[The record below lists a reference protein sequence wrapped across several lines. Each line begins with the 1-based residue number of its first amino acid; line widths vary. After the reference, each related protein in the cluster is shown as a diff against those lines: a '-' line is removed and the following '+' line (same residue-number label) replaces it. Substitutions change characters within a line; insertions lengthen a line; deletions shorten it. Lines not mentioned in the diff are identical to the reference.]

1 MDMYQKR
8 EMRKNKNMDEN
19 TKSLPSTSINYYPG
33 HMAKA
38 KRMIMENMNLIDIV
52 YVVVDARC
60 PKSTMIKEVDNIIKN
75 KEKILI
81 MTKKDLCDINKT
93 NKFVKYYEENGY
105 NVLVVDLKN
114 NLDYK
119 KIFELTK
126 NCTSHIQ
133 EKRKNKGLKEK
144 DIKALVLGIPNV
156 GKSTL
161 INNMVGKKV
170 QNVGNKPG
178 VTKTLNFL
186 PTKYGITLLDTPG
199 ILWPKLDDEKQALNI
214 AVIGSIK
221 KEVLNMN
228 DIAYYILNVYIEKYP
243 NILKSIY
250 NIESNDIYEIYNLLA
265 KKWGYKEDDY
275 LKVSERIYNDFING
289 KIKGITLD
297 EEEGNN

>member
-1 MDMYQKR
+1 MSCEEKSF
-8 EMRKNKNMDEN
+8 
-19 TKSLPSTSINYYPG
+19 TKTSINYYPG

-81 MTKKDLCDINKT
+81 MTKKDLCDFNKT

-214 AVIGSIK
+214 ASIGSIK

-275 LKVSERIYNDFING
+275 LKVSERVYNDFING

>member
-1 MDMYQKR
+1 MSCEEKSF
-8 EMRKNKNMDEN
+8 
-19 TKSLPSTSINYYPG
+19 TKTSINYYPG

-38 KRMIMENMNLIDIV
+38 KRMILENMNLIDIV

-214 AVIGSIK
+214 ASIGSIK

-243 NILKSIY
+243 IVLKNIY

-275 LKVSERIYNDFING
+275 LKVSERVYNDFING

>member
-1 MDMYQKR
+1 MSCEEKSF
-8 EMRKNKNMDEN
+8 
-19 TKSLPSTSINYYPG
+19 TKTSINYYPG

-214 AVIGSIK
+214 ASIGSIK

-243 NILKSIY
+243 NVLKNIY

-275 LKVSERIYNDFING
+275 LKVSERVYNDFING

-297 EEEGNN
+297 EEEGYN

>member
-1 MDMYQKR
+1 MN
-8 EMRKNKNMDEN
+8 ENKTN
-19 TKSLPSTSINYYPG
+19 INYYPG

-214 AVIGSIK
+214 AAIGSIK

-297 EEEGNN
+297 EEEGYN

>member
-1 MDMYQKR
+1 MSCEEKSF
-8 EMRKNKNMDEN
+8 
-19 TKSLPSTSINYYPG
+19 TKTSINYYPG

-214 AVIGSIK
+214 ASIGSIK

-243 NILKSIY
+243 IVLKNIY

-275 LKVSERIYNDFING
+275 LKVSERVYNDFING

>member
-1 MDMYQKR
+1 
-8 EMRKNKNMDEN
+8 
-19 TKSLPSTSINYYPG
+19 
-33 HMAKA
+33 
-38 KRMIMENMNLIDIV
+38 
-52 YVVVDARC
+52 
-60 PKSTMIKEVDNIIKN
+60 
-75 KEKILI
+75 
-81 MTKKDLCDINKT
+81 
-93 NKFVKYYEENGY
+93 
-105 NVLVVDLKN
+105 
-114 NLDYK
+114 
-119 KIFELTK
+119 
-126 NCTSHIQ
+126 
-133 EKRKNKGLKEK
+133 
-144 DIKALVLGIPNV
+144 
-156 GKSTL
+156 
-161 INNMVGKKV
+161 MVGKKV

-243 NILKSIY
+243 NVLKNIY

-275 LKVSERIYNDFING
+275 LKVSERVYNDFING

>member
-1 MDMYQKR
+1 MN
-8 EMRKNKNMDEN
+8 ENKTN
-19 TKSLPSTSINYYPG
+19 INYYPG

-81 MTKKDLCDINKT
+81 MTKKALCDINKT

-214 AVIGSIK
+214 AAIGSIK

-297 EEEGNN
+297 EEEGYN

>member
-1 MDMYQKR
+1 MSCEEKSF
-8 EMRKNKNMDEN
+8 
-19 TKSLPSTSINYYPG
+19 TKTSINYYPG

-214 AVIGSIK
+214 AAIGSIK

-250 NIESNDIYEIYNLLA
+250 NIESNDVYEIYNLLA

>member
-1 MDMYQKR
+1 MSCEEKSF
-8 EMRKNKNMDEN
+8 
-19 TKSLPSTSINYYPG
+19 TKTSINYYPG

-214 AVIGSIK
+214 AAIGSIK

-275 LKVSERIYNDFING
+275 LKVSERVYNDFING

>member
-1 MDMYQKR
+1 MSCEEKSF
-8 EMRKNKNMDEN
+8 
-19 TKSLPSTSINYYPG
+19 TKTSINYYPG

-214 AVIGSIK
+214 AAIGSIK

-243 NILKSIY
+243 NVLKNIY

-275 LKVSERIYNDFING
+275 LKVSERVYNDFING

>member
-1 MDMYQKR
+1 MSCEEKSF
-8 EMRKNKNMDEN
+8 
-19 TKSLPSTSINYYPG
+19 TKTSINYYPG

-38 KRMIMENMNLIDIV
+38 KRMILENMNLIDIV

-214 AVIGSIK
+214 ASIGSIK

-228 DIAYYILNVYIEKYP
+228 DIAYNILNVYIEKYP
-243 NILKSIY
+243 NVLKNIY

>member
-1 MDMYQKR
+1 MSCEEKSF
-8 EMRKNKNMDEN
+8 
-19 TKSLPSTSINYYPG
+19 TKTSINYYPG

-126 NCTSHIQ
+126 NCTNHIQ

-199 ILWPKLDDEKQALNI
+199 ILWPKLDDELVALNI
-214 AVIGSIK
+214 AATGGIK
-221 KEVLNMN
+221 SEILNM
-228 DIAYYILNVYIEKYP
+228 DQICIHILNFLYDNYNDK
-243 NILKSIY
+243 LKELY
-250 NIESNDIYEIYNLLA
+250 NIDDNDVMTMYEVIA
-265 KKWGYKEDDY
+265 KKIGAFKNNEIEYDKVS
-275 LKVSERIYNDFING
+275 LKVYNDVVNER
-289 KIKGITLD
+289 IKGITFD
-297 EEEGNN
+297 IWK

>member
-1 MDMYQKR
+1 MN
-8 EMRKNKNMDEN
+8 ENKTN
-19 TKSLPSTSINYYPG
+19 INYYPG

-275 LKVSERIYNDFING
+275 LKVSERVYNDFING

>member
-1 MDMYQKR
+1 MSCEEKSF
-8 EMRKNKNMDEN
+8 
-19 TKSLPSTSINYYPG
+19 TKTSINYYPG

-214 AVIGSIK
+214 ASIGSIK

-243 NILKSIY
+243 NVLKNIY

-275 LKVSERIYNDFING
+275 LKISERIYNDFING

>member
-1 MDMYQKR
+1 MSCEEKSF
-8 EMRKNKNMDEN
+8 
-19 TKSLPSTSINYYPG
+19 TKTSINYYPG

-178 VTKTLNFL
+178 VTKNLNFL

-214 AVIGSIK
+214 ASIGSIK

-243 NILKSIY
+243 IVLKNIY

-275 LKVSERIYNDFING
+275 LKVSERVYNDFING

>member
-1 MDMYQKR
+1 MSCEEKSF
-8 EMRKNKNMDEN
+8 
-19 TKSLPSTSINYYPG
+19 TKTSINYYPG

-93 NKFVKYYEENGY
+93 NNFVKYYEENGY

-214 AVIGSIK
+214 ASIGSIK

-275 LKVSERIYNDFING
+275 LKVSERVYNDFING

>member
-1 MDMYQKR
+1 MSN
-8 EMRKNKNMDEN
+8 EE
-19 TKSLPSTSINYYPG
+19 KSFSKTSINYYPG

-38 KRMIMENMNLIDIV
+38 KRMILENMNLIDIV

-214 AVIGSIK
+214 AAIGSIK

-243 NILKSIY
+243 NVLKNIY
-250 NIESNDIYEIYNLLA
+250 NIESNDSYEIYNLLA

-275 LKVSERIYNDFING
+275 LKVSERVYNDFING

>member
-1 MDMYQKR
+1 MSCEEKSF
-8 EMRKNKNMDEN
+8 
-19 TKSLPSTSINYYPG
+19 TKTSINYYPG

-38 KRMIMENMNLIDIV
+38 KRMILENMNLIDIV

-178 VTKTLNFL
+178 VTKNLNFL

-243 NILKSIY
+243 NVLKNIY
-250 NIESNDIYEIYNLLA
+250 NIESSDIYEIYNLLA

-275 LKVSERIYNDFING
+275 LKVSERVYNDFING

>member
-1 MDMYQKR
+1 MSCEEKSF
-8 EMRKNKNMDEN
+8 
-19 TKSLPSTSINYYPG
+19 TKTSINYYPG

-38 KRMIMENMNLIDIV
+38 KRMILENMNLIDIV

-178 VTKTLNFL
+178 VTKNLNFL

-214 AVIGSIK
+214 AAIGSIK

-243 NILKSIY
+243 NVLKNIY
-250 NIESNDIYEIYNLLA
+250 NIESNDVYEIYNLLA

-275 LKVSERIYNDFING
+275 LKVSERVYNDFING

>member
-1 MDMYQKR
+1 MN
-8 EMRKNKNMDEN
+8 ENKTN
-19 TKSLPSTSINYYPG
+19 INYYPG

-38 KRMIMENMNLIDIV
+38 KRMILENMNLIDIV

-214 AVIGSIK
+214 ASIGSIK

-243 NILKSIY
+243 NVLKNIY

-275 LKVSERIYNDFING
+275 LKVSERVYNDFING

>member
-1 MDMYQKR
+1 MN
-8 EMRKNKNMDEN
+8 ENKTN
-19 TKSLPSTSINYYPG
+19 INYYPG

-93 NKFVKYYEENGY
+93 NNFVKYYEENGY

-214 AVIGSIK
+214 AAIGSIK

-275 LKVSERIYNDFING
+275 LKVSERVYNDFING

-297 EEEGNN
+297 EEEGYN

>member
-1 MDMYQKR
+1 MSCEEKSF
-8 EMRKNKNMDEN
+8 
-19 TKSLPSTSINYYPG
+19 TKTSINYYPG

-38 KRMIMENMNLIDIV
+38 KRMILENMNLIDIV

-178 VTKTLNFL
+178 VTKNLNFL

-214 AVIGSIK
+214 ASIGSIK

-243 NILKSIY
+243 NVLKNIY

-275 LKVSERIYNDFING
+275 LKVSERVYNDFING

>member
-1 MDMYQKR
+1 MSNINENEKFQK
-8 EMRKNKNMDEN
+8 
-19 TKSLPSTSINYYPG
+19 TVINYYPG

-93 NKFVKYYEENGY
+93 NNFVKYYEENGY

-214 AVIGSIK
+214 AAIGSIK

-275 LKVSERIYNDFING
+275 LKVSERVYNDFING

>member
-1 MDMYQKR
+1 MSCEEKSF
-8 EMRKNKNMDEN
+8 
-19 TKSLPSTSINYYPG
+19 TKTSINYYPG

-38 KRMIMENMNLIDIV
+38 KRMILENMNLIDIV

-93 NKFVKYYEENGY
+93 NNFVKYYEENGY

-214 AVIGSIK
+214 ASIGSIK

-275 LKVSERIYNDFING
+275 LKVSERVYNDFING

>member
-1 MDMYQKR
+1 MSCEEKSF
-8 EMRKNKNMDEN
+8 
-19 TKSLPSTSINYYPG
+19 TKTSINYYPG

-38 KRMIMENMNLIDIV
+38 KRMILENMNLIDIV

-199 ILWPKLDDEKQALNI
+199 ILWPKLDDEKQSLNI
-214 AVIGSIK
+214 AAIGSIK
-221 KEVLNMN
+221 KEVLN
-228 DIAYYILNVYIEKYP
+228 IYIEKYP
-243 NILKSIY
+243 NVLKNIY

-275 LKVSERIYNDFING
+275 LKVSERVYNDFING

>member
-1 MDMYQKR
+1 MSCEEKSF
-8 EMRKNKNMDEN
+8 
-19 TKSLPSTSINYYPG
+19 TKTSINYYPG

-214 AVIGSIK
+214 AAIGSIK

-228 DIAYYILNVYIEKYP
+228 DIAYYILNVYIKKYP

>member
-1 MDMYQKR
+1 MSCEEKSF
-8 EMRKNKNMDEN
+8 
-19 TKSLPSTSINYYPG
+19 TKTSINYYPG

-126 NCTSHIQ
+126 NCTNHIQ

-275 LKVSERIYNDFING
+275 LKVSERVYNDFING

>member
-1 MDMYQKR
+1 MN
-8 EMRKNKNMDEN
+8 ENKTN
-19 TKSLPSTSINYYPG
+19 INYYPG

-214 AVIGSIK
+214 ATIGSIK

-250 NIESNDIYEIYNLLA
+250 NIESNDVYEIYNLLA

>member
-1 MDMYQKR
+1 MN
-8 EMRKNKNMDEN
+8 ENKTN
-19 TKSLPSTSINYYPG
+19 INYYPG

-178 VTKTLNFL
+178 VTKNLNFL

-214 AVIGSIK
+214 AAIGSIK

-243 NILKSIY
+243 NVLKNIY

-275 LKVSERIYNDFING
+275 LKVSERVYNDFING

>member
-1 MDMYQKR
+1 MN
-8 EMRKNKNMDEN
+8 ENKTN
-19 TKSLPSTSINYYPG
+19 INYYPG

-38 KRMIMENMNLIDIV
+38 KRMILENMNLIDIV

-214 AVIGSIK
+214 ASIGSIK

-275 LKVSERIYNDFING
+275 LKVSERVYNDFING

>member
-1 MDMYQKR
+1 MSSEEKSF
-8 EMRKNKNMDEN
+8 
-19 TKSLPSTSINYYPG
+19 TKTSINYYPG

-38 KRMIMENMNLIDIV
+38 KRMILENMNLIDIV

-214 AVIGSIK
+214 AAIGSIK

-275 LKVSERIYNDFING
+275 LKVSERVYNDFING

>member
-1 MDMYQKR
+1 MSCEEKSF
-8 EMRKNKNMDEN
+8 
-19 TKSLPSTSINYYPG
+19 TKTSINYYPG

-38 KRMIMENMNLIDIV
+38 KRMILENMNLIDIV

-214 AVIGSIK
+214 AAIGSIK

-243 NILKSIY
+243 NVLKNIY
-250 NIESNDIYEIYNLLA
+250 NIESSDIYEIYNLLA

-275 LKVSERIYNDFING
+275 LKVSERVYNDFING

>member
-1 MDMYQKR
+1 MSCEEKSF
-8 EMRKNKNMDEN
+8 
-19 TKSLPSTSINYYPG
+19 TKTSINYYPG

-81 MTKKDLCDINKT
+81 MTKKDLCDFNKT

-214 AVIGSIK
+214 AAIGSIK

-228 DIAYYILNVYIEKYP
+228 DIAYYILNVYIKKYP

-297 EEEGNN
+297 EEEGYN

>member
-1 MDMYQKR
+1 MN
-8 EMRKNKNMDEN
+8 ENKTN
-19 TKSLPSTSINYYPG
+19 INYYPG

-243 NILKSIY
+243 NVLKNIY

-275 LKVSERIYNDFING
+275 LKVSERVYNDFING

>member
-1 MDMYQKR
+1 M
-8 EMRKNKNMDEN
+8 NKNE
-19 TKSLPSTSINYYPG
+19 KSLPSTSINYYPG

-214 AVIGSIK
+214 AAIGSIK
-221 KEVLNMN
+221 KEVLNIN
-228 DIAYYILNVYIEKYP
+228 DIAFYIINIYINKYP
-243 NILKSIY
+243 NDLKSIY

-265 KKWGYKEDDY
+265 KKWGFKEDDFM
-275 LKVSERIYNDFING
+275 KISERIYNDFING

-297 EEEGNN
+297 EEKGNN

>member
-1 MDMYQKR
+1 MSCEEKSF
-8 EMRKNKNMDEN
+8 
-19 TKSLPSTSINYYPG
+19 TKTSINYYPG

-38 KRMIMENMNLIDIV
+38 KRMILENMNLIDIV

-214 AVIGSIK
+214 ASIGSIK

-243 NILKSIY
+243 NVLKNIY

-275 LKVSERIYNDFING
+275 LKVSERVYNDFING

>member
-1 MDMYQKR
+1 MSSEEKSF
-8 EMRKNKNMDEN
+8 
-19 TKSLPSTSINYYPG
+19 TKTSINYYPG

-38 KRMIMENMNLIDIV
+38 KRMILENMNLIDIV

-214 AVIGSIK
+214 AAIGSIK

-243 NILKSIY
+243 NVLKNIY

-275 LKVSERIYNDFING
+275 LKVSERVYNDFING